1 MKSLAFFAAAAI
13 ILASCNAGSASSGNN
28 TTNTVAPAEQ
38 ALATKPKII
47 NSQEAKLLLTKQQ
60 NIVLL
65 DVRTPDEY
73 NAGHLKHATHLD
85 FYSADFK
92 QRLEPLDRTKTY
104 VVYCAV
110 GGRSQE
116 AVQLMGQ
123 LDFKQVYDASEG
135 FNNLKKA
142 GIPAE

>member
-73 NAGHLKHATHLD
+73 NAGATLNMLHTLI
-85 FYSADFK
+85 FTVLILNNAWRLWTAQKLMWFIVPWEAEARK
-92 QRLEPLDRTKTY
+92 QY
-104 VVYCAV
+104 
-110 GGRSQE
+110 
-116 AVQLMGQ
+116 
-123 LDFKQVYDASEG
+123 
-135 FNNLKKA
+135 N
-142 GIPAE
+142 